1 MIMEHLTNNEG
12 LSKAAEIEVVYKSTV
27 KASERPVIKTS
38 SDAVKI
44 LRFHWEEG
52 KMELLEQFK
61 VLFLNRANK
70 VLCIYNV
77 SSGGITS
84 TVVDSRL
91 IFGTALKINATAMIL
106 CHNHPSGNLKPS
118 KADEELTHKIKE
130 AGKFLDITIL
140 DHVIITSEGHLSFAD
155 EGLL

>member
-1 MIMEHLTNNEG
+1 MEQSFNSDV

-38 SDAVKI
+38 GDAARI
-44 LRFHWEEG
+44 LRNHWEEG
-52 KMELLEQFK
+52 KMDLLEQFK
-61 VLFLNRANK
+61 VLFLNKANK

-91 IFGTALKINATAMIL
+91 IFGTALKINATAMVL
-106 CHNHPSGNLKPS
+106 SHNHPSGNLKPS
-118 KADEELTHKIKE
+118 KADEELTQKIK
-130 AGKFLDITIL
+130 AGGKLLDITIL
-140 DHVIITSEGHLSFAD
+140 DHLIITSEGYFSFAD